1 MVLHNKYSDIKLNEK
16 FLLIYCI
23 STYKRF
29 TIGTQTRISVA
40 SQKFIMVVIYYLGGV
55 NGNSDMK
62 MGQSN
67 FCTI

>member
-1 MVLHNKYSDIKLNEK
+1 M
-16 FLLIYCI
+16 LIYCI

-29 TIGTQTRISVA
+29 TIRTQTRINVA

-55 NGNSDMK
+55 NVNSDMK

-67 FCTI
+67 YLEKLFLASKINGCTS